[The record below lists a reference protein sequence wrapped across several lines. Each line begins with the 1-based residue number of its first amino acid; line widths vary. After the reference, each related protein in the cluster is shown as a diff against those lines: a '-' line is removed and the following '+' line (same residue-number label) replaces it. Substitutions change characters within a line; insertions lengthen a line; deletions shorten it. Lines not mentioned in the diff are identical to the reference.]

1 MTLDMWSR
9 REFLGM
15 GSALGIAP
23 IASDP
28 SRQLKGLDAFQTATQ
43 AVAGKSTDEV
53 ARDEFY
59 WREVQSAFKLDRT
72 LINLNNGFTC
82 PCPRVVLEAAW
93 RYMDIINMLPYTYQG
108 MVARNIQ
115 TIRRRMAAEFGC
127 DEEEL
132 ALTRGASESLQIVQ
146 NGLDLAAGEEVITTE
161 QDYPRMLTTW
171 DQRMRR
177 EKIKVTR
184 LQFPV
189 PATQD
194 QLYQLFEKAIT
205 PQTKVFHFCHIT
217 NLSGQL
223 FPVQRLARLAR
234 SRGIV
239 TIVDGGHA
247 LAHFPFKLRDL
258 ECDAYG
264 TSLHKWLLAPIG
276 NGCLYVR
283 RDMIPKF
290 WPLQA
295 APDRQTSDIRKFEA
309 IGTHPWALRAALG
322 EALAFHQAIGAER
335 KAARLRYLTLRW
347 ANALKSEPRIKILSN
362 LGEPAE
368 TWGVAMVGIDGIAA
382 PALSRFLMDKYR
394 IVINAV
400 VGGTYPNQV
409 FDYEGLR
416 VTPNVYTTTEEIDTF
431 VTAMQDAAKNGVPP
445 LPVGDRGIEP
455 GNWAALDEPGDL
467 A

>member
-1 MTLDMWSR
+1 MAFGMWSR
-9 REFLGM
+9 RAFLGM
-15 GSALGIAP
+15 GSALGITR
-23 IASDP
+23 IATDASAE
-28 SRQLKGLDAFQTATQ
+28 LKGLDAIQ
-43 AVAGKSTDEV
+43 AAAQAARGRSPEDVAQDEL
-53 ARDEFY
+53 Y
-59 WREVQSAFKLDRT
+59 WREIQSAFKLDRT

-127 DEEEL
+127 DEDEL
-132 ALTRGASESLQIVQ
+132 ALTRGASESMQIVQ
-146 NGLDLAAGEEVITTE
+146 NGLDLRAGDEVITTE

-171 DQRMRR
+171 DQRVRR
-177 EKIKVTR
+177 ENIKVTR

-194 QLYQLFEKAIT
+194 QLYRLFENAIT

-247 LAHFPFKLRDL
+247 LAHFPFRLRDL

-283 RDMIPKF
+283 RDMIPRF

-295 APDRQTSDIRKFEA
+295 APDRQTNDIRKFEA
-309 IGTHPWALRAALG
+309 IGTHPWAIRAALG

-347 ANALKSEPRIKILSN
+347 ANALRSEARIRILSN

-368 TWGVAMVGIDGIAA
+368 TWGVAMVGIDGISAS
-382 PALSRFLMDKYR
+382 ALSRFMMDKYR

-431 VTAMQDAAKNGVPP
+431 VMAMRDAVKNGVPATT
-445 LPVGDRGIEP
+445 VGGRGAELDDM
-455 GNWAALDEPGDL
+455 AALDEPG
-467 A
+467 AEV